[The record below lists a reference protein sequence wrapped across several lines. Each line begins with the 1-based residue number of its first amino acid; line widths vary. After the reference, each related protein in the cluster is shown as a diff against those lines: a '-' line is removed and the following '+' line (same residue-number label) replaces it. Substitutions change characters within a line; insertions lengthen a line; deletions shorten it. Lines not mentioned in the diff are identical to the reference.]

1 VSDPRTR
8 FTRALLLATAAVA
21 LVALVAVAAGGYRL
35 GGSNSKH
42 ASPYAVDVI
51 LTVVIA
57 LYLIAAVGVVV
68 VMFWSGLELR
78 RMPRPQTKRQRTLR
92 SVAILVGMAILVTVA
107 ANRYH
112 WRAHPRPPT
121 QQTPAASGKA
131 NGKRTKGS
139 AEKAKQQPQL
149 RLAPFLAVLGAGG
162 VAVAAFVIAER
173 RRRRRLPKG
182 LPVTEVLSDVLEET
196 LDDLRAEPDPRRA
209 VIAAYVRM
217 ERSLAAHGI
226 PRRRFE
232 APHEYLSRVLSEVS
246 GGRLAATRLTSLF
259 ERARFSPHEVDENMK
274 ASAIEAIESLQADL
288 AAAELEEAAA

>member
-1 VSDPRTR
+1 MSDPRTR

-35 GGSNSKH
+35 GGSNSTH

-57 LYLIAAVGVVV
+57 LYLVAAVAVVV

-78 RMPRPQTKRQRTLR
+78 RMPRQQTKRQRTLR
-92 SVAILVGMAILVTVA
+92 TVVILVGMAILVTVA

-112 WRAHPRPPT
+112 WRAHPRPT
-121 QQTPAASGKA
+121 QQTPAATA
-131 NGKRTKGS
+131 NGNGKHAKGS
-139 AEKAKQQPQL
+139 DAKAKQQPQL

-162 VAVAAFVIAER
+162 IAFAAFVIAER
-173 RRRRRLPKG
+173 RRRRRLPKDWA
-182 LPVTEVLSDVLEET
+182 VTEVLSEVLEET

-209 VIAAYVRM
+209 VIAAYARM

-259 ERARFSPHEVDENMK
+259 ERARFSPHVVDENMK

>member
-1 VSDPRTR
+1 MSDPRTR

-35 GGSNSKH
+35 GGSNSTH
-42 ASPYAVDVI
+42 ASSYAIDVI

-78 RMPRPQTKRQRTLR
+78 RMPRQKTKSQRTLR
-92 SVAILVGMAILVTVA
+92 SAGFLFATIIVLAIIS
-107 ANRYH
+107 NRYH
-112 WRAHPRPPT
+112 FFAQAHPQT
-121 QQTPAASGKA
+121 QQPAAAGGNRTGGHGKGA
-131 NGKRTKGS
+131 G
-139 AEKAKQQPQL
+139 AKAKQQPQV
-149 RLAPFLAVLGAGG
+149 RLGPFLAVLGAGG
-162 VAVAAFVIAER
+162 VALAAFVLAER
-173 RRRRRLPKG
+173 RRRRRLPKDWT
-182 LPVTEVLSDVLEET
+182 VTEVLSDVLEET

-209 VIAAYVRM
+209 VIAAYARM

-246 GGRLAATRLTSLF
+246 GGRLAATRLTALF

-288 AAAELEEAAA
+288 ATAELEEAAA

>member
-35 GGSNSKH
+35 GGSNSTH

-57 LYLIAAVGVVV
+57 LYLLAAAAVVV

-78 RMPRPQTKRQRTLR
+78 RMPRQRTKRERTLR
-92 SVAILVGMAILVTVA
+92 SAGFLVATIVVLAII

-112 WRAHPRPPT
+112 FFAHRHPPT
-121 QQTPAASGKA
+121 QQAPTATGKGA
-131 NGKRTKGS
+131 GKHARGS
-139 AEKAKQQPQL
+139 QAKAKPQPQI
-149 RLAPFLAVLGAGG
+149 RLGPFIAVLGAGG
-162 VAVAAFVIAER
+162 IAFAAFVIAER
-173 RRRRRLPKG
+173 RRRRRLPKDWA
-182 LPVTEVLSDVLEET
+182 VAEVLSDVLDET

-232 APHEYLSRVLSEVS
+232 APHEYLHRVLSEVS
-246 GGRLAATRLTSLF
+246 GGRLAATRLTTLF
-259 ERARFSPHEVDENMK
+259 ERARFSPHEVDESMK

-288 AAAELEEAAA
+288 AAAELEQAAA

>member
-1 VSDPRTR
+1 MSDPRTR

-21 LVALVAVAAGGYRL
+21 LVALVAVSAGGYRL
-35 GGSNSKH
+35 GGSNSTH
-42 ASPYAVDVI
+42 ASPYAIDVI

-78 RMPRPQTKRQRTLR
+78 RMPRQQTKRQRTLR
-92 SVAILVGMAILVTVA
+92 AAGILIASVIVVTII

-121 QQTPAASGKA
+121 QQTPAANAKG
-131 NGKRTKGS
+131 NGKHAKGS

-162 VAVAAFVIAER
+162 IAFAAFVLAER
-173 RRRRRLPKG
+173 RRRQRLP
-182 LPVTEVLSDVLEET
+182 TEWVVREALADVLEET

-209 VIAAYVRM
+209 VIAAYARM

-246 GGRLAATRLTSLF
+246 GGRLAATRLTALF
-259 ERARFSPHEVDENMK
+259 ERARFSPHEVDDNMK